1 MSTQSLADGR
11 YLLGSVVGTGGMAEV
26 YRARDTRLG
35 RDVAVKL
42 FRSAA
47 ADGVSRGSDEARLL
61 AGLHHPGLV
70 RVLDMDSS
78 STSSGPTYLV
88 MELIEGP
95 DLGALL
101 ADGPLPSEAVRLAGW
116 DVARTLAY
124 IHQQGILHRDI
135 KPSNILTR
143 TTDPDS
149 GVFGYLL
156 TDFGIARFYDA
167 ARQTATGLT
176 IGTAAYLS
184 PEQARGGAIGT
195 PTDIYSLGLV
205 LLESLTG
212 ARAFPGTSLET
223 AVARLHRPPEIPA
236 ALGSNWQSL
245 LSRMTADHPD
255 DRPTAGAVAAE
266 FAQWQTPEPHTEVF
280 TTGGPHTEVLTTGG
294 PAATRFQLTVP
305 DEPGH
310 QPERTTI
317 MAAAPAAT
325 EVQQQASAPPGADQA
340 ASRPATRPANPP
352 ATRPQTRPRPA
363 TPNAAPTAARPAGAT
378 RRPGRRRP
386 WLIGVFAAIAV
397 LALGVAAV
405 VGLNLAGQETVEE
418 LPAVPGTTGELLQEL
433 YERVQP

>member
-11 YLLGSVVGTGGMAEV
+11 YLLGSVVGVGGMAEV
-26 YRARDTRLG
+26 YHARDTRLG

-42 FRSAA
+42 FRPGA

-78 STSSGPTYLV
+78 STSSGSTYLV
-88 MELIEGP
+88 MELVEGP

-101 ADGPLPSEAVRLAGW
+101 ADGPLPADAVRSAGW

-124 IHQQGILHRDI
+124 IHQRGILHRDI

-167 ARQTATGLT
+167 ARQTATGQT

-184 PEQARGGAIGT
+184 PEQARGGTVGT

-205 LLESLTG
+205 LLECLTG
-212 ARAFPGTSLET
+212 ARAYPGTSLET
-223 AVARLHRPPEIPA
+223 AVARLHRPPAIPA
-236 ALGSNWQSL
+236 GLGPAWQSL
-245 LSRMTADHPD
+245 LSRMTADNPD

-266 FAQWQTPEPHTEVF
+266 FAQWKEPEPR
-280 TTGGPHTEVLTTGG
+280 TEVLRADT
-294 PAATRFQLTVP
+294 PVARPFQLSLP
-305 DEPGH
+305 DEPAR
-310 QPERTTI
+310 QP
-317 MAAAPAAT
+317 
-325 EVQQQASAPPGADQA
+325 
-340 ASRPATRPANPP
+340 
-352 ATRPQTRPRPA
+352 
-363 TPNAAPTAARPAGAT
+363 APTTVLATGPAVTETQSSAGLWPADDSRGTALGT
-378 RRPGRRRP
+378 RTLPTGDEPRHDRSGRAPSTHGQAGGSRSGTSRPGRRRT
-386 WLIGVFAAIAV
+386 WLVGV
-397 LALGVAAV
+397 LAAAAV
-405 VGLNLAGQETVEE
+405 VVVGLVVILGLNLGGQAPMEE
-418 LPAVPGTTGELLQEL
+418 LPSVPGTTGELLNEL

>member
-1 MSTQSLADGR
+1 MRTQSLADGR
-11 YLLGSVVGTGGMAEV
+11 YHLGSVVGVGGMAEV
-26 YRARDTRLG
+26 YRARDTRLD

-42 FRSAA
+42 FRPGA

-78 STSSGPTYLV
+78 GTSSGPTYLV
-88 MELIEGP
+88 MELVEGP
-95 DLGALL
+95 DLGAML
-101 ADGPLPSEAVRLAGW
+101 ASGPLPADAVRLAGW

-124 IHQQGILHRDI
+124 IHQRGILHRDI

-167 ARQTATGLT
+167 ARQTATGQT

-184 PEQARGGAIGT
+184 PEQARGGTIGT

-212 ARAFPGTSLET
+212 ARAYPGTSLEA
-223 AVARLHRPPEIPA
+223 AVARLHRPPAIPA
-236 ALGSNWQSL
+236 ELGLAWQSL
-245 LSRMTADHPD
+245 LSWMTADNPD

-266 FAQWQTPEPHTEVF
+266 FAQWKEPEPRTEVF
-280 TTGGPHTEVLTTGG
+280 RTDT
-294 PAATRFQLTVP
+294 PASPQFQLSLP
-305 DEPGH
+305 DEPLR
-310 QPERTTI
+310 QPAPTTVLATGPAVTETQPSAGARAADDSR
-317 MAAAPAAT
+317 AAAPVTGTPMAG
-325 EVQQQASAPPGADQA
+325 ASAGP
-340 ASRPATRPANPP
+340 
-352 ATRPQTRPRPA
+352 
-363 TPNAAPTAARPAGAT
+363 
-378 RRPGRRRP
+378 RPGRRRA
-386 WLIGVFAAIAV
+386 WLVGVLAVVAV
-397 LALGVAAV
+397 LMIGLAVILGMNP
-405 VGLNLAGQETVEE
+405 GGQAPVEE
-418 LPAVPGTTGELLQEL
+418 LPAVPGTTGELLNEL

>member
-42 FRSAA
+42 FRSGA

-78 STSSGPTYLV
+78 GTSSGPTYLV
-88 MELIEGP
+88 MELVEGP

-101 ADGPLPSEAVRLAGW
+101 ADGPLSPEAVRLAGW

-143 TTDPDS
+143 TTEPDS

-167 ARQTATGLT
+167 ARQTATGQT

-184 PEQARGGAIGT
+184 PEQARGAAIGT

-223 AVARLHRPPEIPA
+223 AVARLNRPPEIPDT
-236 ALGSNWQSL
+236 LGPKWQSL
-245 LSRMTADHPD
+245 LSRMTADRPD

-266 FAQWQTPEPHTEVF
+266 FAQWQTPEPHTEVL
-280 TTGGPHTEVLTTGG
+280 PTGG
-294 PAATRFQLTVP
+294 PAPARFQLSLP

-310 QPERTTI
+310 QPARTTV

-325 EVQQQASAPPGADQA
+325 EMQQQADASPGAYPPASVSRPATPAGAPPGASS
-340 ASRPATRPANPP
+340 ASRPA
-352 ATRPQTRPRPA
+352 
-363 TPNAAPTAARPAGAT
+363 GGT
-378 RRPGRRRP
+378 RRPARRRH
-386 WLIGVFAAIAV
+386 WLIGVFAAVAV
-397 LALGVAAV
+397 LALGVASA
-405 VGLNLAGQETVEE
+405 VGLNLGGQDTVEE
-418 LPAVPGTTGELLQEL
+418 LPAVPGTTGELLKEL

>member
-11 YLLGSVVGTGGMAEV
+11 YLLGGVVGVGGMAEV
-26 YRARDTRLG
+26 YRAQDTRLG

-42 FRSAA
+42 FRPGA

-78 STSSGPTYLV
+78 ETSSGSTYLV

-95 DLGALL
+95 DLGAVL
-101 ADGPLPSEAVRLAGW
+101 ADGALAPDSVRLAGW

-124 IHQQGILHRDI
+124 IHQRGILHRDI

-143 TTDPDS
+143 STEPES

-176 IGTAAYLS
+176 VGTAAYLS
-184 PEQARGGAIGT
+184 PEQARGGTVGT

-212 ARAFPGTSLET
+212 ERAYPGTSLEA
-223 AVARLHRPPEIPA
+223 AVARLHRAPSIPA
-236 ALGSNWQSL
+236 GFGPAWHSL
-245 LSRMTADHPD
+245 LSRMTADNPD

-266 FAQWQTPEPHTEVF
+266 FAQWTYAEPPTEA
-280 TTGGPHTEVLTTGG
+280 LDRDA
-294 PAATRFQLTVP
+294 PADRRFQLFLP
-305 DEPGH
+305 GEPSH
-310 QPERTTI
+310 QPARTAVTPI
-317 MAAAPAAT
+317 PDSGMATAVMAAHQPATVVQGTAVPQALAQPATAVQPAAPLEQVPT
-325 EVQQQASAPPGADQA
+325 
-340 ASRPATRPANPP
+340 ASREPT
-352 ATRPQTRPRPA
+352 
-363 TPNAAPTAARPAGAT
+363 PTASRVPPD
-378 RRPGRRRP
+378 RRMPSGHHQPGRRRTG
-386 WLIGVFAAIAV
+386 LVGVLVAVAV
-397 LALGVAAV
+397 LILGLAV
-405 VGLNLAGQETVEE
+405 VVALNLRGPAPVEE
-418 LPAVPGTTGELLQEL
+418 LPAVPGTTGELLEKL
-433 YERVQP
+433 YEKVQP